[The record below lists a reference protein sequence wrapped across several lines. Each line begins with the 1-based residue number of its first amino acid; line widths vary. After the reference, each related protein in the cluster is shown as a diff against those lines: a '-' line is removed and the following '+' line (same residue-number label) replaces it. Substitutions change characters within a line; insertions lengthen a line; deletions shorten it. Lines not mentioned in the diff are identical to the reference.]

1 MSSERSERMNYRL
14 SEMSG
19 GTDQLYTSCSTPRP
33 SQLSEHTTLKPFP
46 VNGVILF
53 TIFILTLLISVSLHS
68 VSVTSE

>member
-33 SQLSEHTTLKPFP
+33 SQLSENIYH
-46 VNGVILF
+46 
-53 TIFILTLLISVSLHS
+53 
-68 VSVTSE
+68 

>member
-33 SQLSEHTTLKPFP
+33 SQLSEHISLKPFP
-46 VNGVILF
+46 VNGVV
-53 TIFILTLLISVSLHS
+53 FIHNFYSHIVNKCFFVLCISYQ
-68 VSVTSE
+68 